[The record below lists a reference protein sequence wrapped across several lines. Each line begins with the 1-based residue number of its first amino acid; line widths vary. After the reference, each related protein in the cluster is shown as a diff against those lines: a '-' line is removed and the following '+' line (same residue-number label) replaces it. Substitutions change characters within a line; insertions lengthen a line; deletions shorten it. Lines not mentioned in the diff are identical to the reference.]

1 MKTAD
6 IAIRFHEEDDAKRM
20 YVELSTTFKN
30 HLFFREGQVLY
41 LTLSS
46 VRDSMKESLLLIYKA
61 IDLLGIDI

>member
-20 YVELSTTFKN
+20 YVELSTTFR
-30 HLFFREGQVLY
+30 HQLFFREGHVLY

-46 VRDSMKESLLLIYKA
+46 VRDSMKESLLLIHRA
-61 IDLLGIDI
+61 MEALEIDI